1 LARVS
6 RARTVDM
13 AEDAVGTRAAL
24 DAITTTP
31 TPCGAV

>member
-1 LARVS
+1 
-6 RARTVDM
+6 M

>member
-1 LARVS
+1 
-6 RARTVDM
+6 M

-24 DAITTTP
+24 DAITTTT